1 MSFPFAWMNGE
12 IIPWDDAKIHVATN
26 AITRGSSVFEGIR
39 AYWNESEEQ
48 LNLFRNAEH
57 LRRLYQ
63 SSKIMRMSPEYGQ
76 DDIES
81 AYVELLRRNETRED
95 VALRPVIYFGIG
107 DGLFSYKPDAIDT
120 GMWVVAS
127 SSPSKLDQ
135 DLGLHVSVSSWTKLS
150 DNTMPPRI
158 KIHANYQNSRL
169 AHVQA
174 RVDGYDSTILLN
186 ERATV
191 AEGPGAC
198 VFIFRDGVAS
208 TTPVTSGILESIT
221 RVTLIQ
227 LLEERLSTKVVER
240 EIDRT
245 ELYIAD
251 EVFFCGTAYEI
262 TPIHSVDRYPVGE
275 GETGPLTQSL
285 RELFRKVVLGDEPD
299 YKNWLLPVYA

>member
-26 AITRGSSVFEGIR
+26 AVTRGSSVFEGIR
-39 AYWNESEEQ
+39 AYWNESAEQ
-48 LNLFRNAEH
+48 LNVFRNAEH

-76 DDIES
+76 DDFQS
-81 AYVELLRRNETRED
+81 AYIELLRRNETRED
-95 VALRPVIYFGIG
+95 VALRPVIYFGMG
-107 DGLFSYKPDAIDT
+107 EGLFSYKPDAIDT

-186 ERATV
+186 ERAKV

-198 VFIFRDGVAS
+198 VFIVRDGVAS

-227 LLEERLSTKVVER
+227 LIEERFSTKVVER

-285 RELFRKVVLGDEPD
+285 RELFRKVVLGDDPD
-299 YKNWLLPVYA
+299 FKNWLLPVYV

>member
-1 MSFPFAWMNGE
+1 MSFAFAWMNGE
-12 IIPWDDAKIHVATN
+12 IIPWDDAKIHVATQ

-39 AYWNESEEQ
+39 AYWNESAEQ
-48 LNLFRNAEH
+48 LHLFRNGEH

-63 SSKIMRMSPEYGQ
+63 SSKIMRMSPQYGS
-76 DDIES
+76 DELED

-107 DGLFSYKPDAIDT
+107 EGLFSYKPDTIDT
-120 GMWVVAS
+120 GMWVVAQ

-135 DLGLHVSVSSWTKLS
+135 DLGIHVSVSSWTKLS
-150 DNTMPPRI
+150 DNSMPPRI

-186 ERATV
+186 EREKV

-198 VFIFRDGVAS
+198 VFMIRDEVAI
-208 TTPVTSGILESIT
+208 TPPVTSGILESIT
-221 RVTLIQ
+221 RVTLLQ
-227 LLEERLSTKVVER
+227 LLEERLSIKVVER
-240 EIDRT
+240 EVDRT

-275 GETGPLTQSL
+275 GETGPLTRAL
-285 RELFRKVVLGDEPD
+285 RKAFRKVVLGDDPE
-299 YKNWLLPVYA
+299 YKDWLLPVYP